1 MILNNPSERAA
12 IRAGLTERRTPLER
26 RKESERH
33 RQKEKEKEMAKLGRL
48 MEKNGLDLPKVT
60 HTESAPCL

>member
-1 MILNNPSERAA
+1 MILNNPSEQQALGAA
-12 IRAGLTERRTPLER
+12 LTERKNSPGET
-26 RKESERH
+26 ESER
-33 RQKEKEKEMAKLGRL
+33 EMAKLGRL